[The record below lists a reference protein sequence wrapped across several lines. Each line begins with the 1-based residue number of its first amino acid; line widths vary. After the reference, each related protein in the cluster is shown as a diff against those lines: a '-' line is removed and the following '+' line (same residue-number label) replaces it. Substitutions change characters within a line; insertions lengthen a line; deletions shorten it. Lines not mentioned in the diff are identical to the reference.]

1 MAFPDDDPESKFP
14 ADDPDLLKNRS
25 IPQRA
30 LVISAGVLANI
41 IFAYSLLFTQAS
53 SRALSHPPCASL
65 SSALS
70 PIVTSLGYCIPSHD
84 VCHADSF
91 SLYW

>member
-14 ADDPDLLKNRS
+14 PDDPNLLKNRS

-30 LVISAGVLANI
+30 LVISAGVVANV

-53 SRALSHPPCASL
+53 LHPPRPWLEERRCVQAFDVRMQ
-65 SSALS
+65 AR
-70 PIVTSLGYCIPSHD
+70 PS
-84 VCHADSF
+84 
-91 SLYW
+91 